1 MKTSDFK
8 KELKQL
14 SHEQLGEY
22 FDGLQR
28 ELFKLKLNVSTM
40 HIKDYSLFKK
50 IRKNI
55 ARVLTHINTKEES
68 K

>member
-8 KELKQL
+8 KELKQV
-14 SHEQLGEY
+14 SRQQLGEY
-22 FDGLQR
+22 LDGLQR

-40 HIKDYSLFKK
+40 HSKDYSLFKK

-55 ARVLTHINTKEES
+55 ARVLTSMNAKQES